1 MGENTMPFR
10 GTQYRGTFTP
20 EDLQLMQAAYNKSC
34 VLLGRCPKTHEA
46 KNDLAREII
55 RTFETGETDPDRIA
69 EIAAELEL
77 MRA

>member
-1 MGENTMPFR
+1 
-10 GTQYRGTFTP
+10 
-20 EDLQLMQAAYNKSC
+20 MQAAYNKSC

-55 RTFETGETDPDRIA
+55 KTFETGETEPDRIA
-69 EIAAELEL
+69 EIAAQLEL